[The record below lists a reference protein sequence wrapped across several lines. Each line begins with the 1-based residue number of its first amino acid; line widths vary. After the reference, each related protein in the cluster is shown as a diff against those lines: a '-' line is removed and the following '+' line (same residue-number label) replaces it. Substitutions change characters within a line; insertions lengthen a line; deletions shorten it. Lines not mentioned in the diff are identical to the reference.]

1 VMLLINSWMHN
12 AVAVSSH

>member
-1 VMLLINSWMHN
+1 MLLINSWMHN